1 MPQILSYGLKNV
13 TTEALV
19 LKRMS
24 VWLKNSNVIFVE
36 KL

>member
-24 VWLKNSNVIFVE
+24 VLLKNSNVIFVE